1 MMKETLRVWLAG
13 NPNSGKTSLFNRL
26 TGLHQKVGNY
36 PGVTVEQHSGRM
48 PLPQGGTA
56 ELVDLPGIYSL
67 FPETEDE
74 QVAFQL
80 LMEQTVSSPAT
91 SSTTRVVVVADAST
105 LRRNLLLITQLSD
118 LNMPCILVLNKSD
131 VADTAGIHIDI
142 PALSAALGMPVVATN
157 ARTGEGID
165 QLKQALLQAPPK
177 HRYPWFSDH
186 PEVQRQI
193 SLLAEAEGRPA
204 EYRDFVSLMCYERL
218 PDSCA
223 SQARQCRALAG
234 SAPLDRGKIR
244 AAETVR
250 RYERI
255 AGLMK
260 HIKRDPG
267 TVNRKAASAR
277 IDRWLLHP
285 TGGYLIL
292 FALLFLMF
300 QAIFSWA
307 TLPMELIESL
317 FGQVGGLATNLLPEG
332 WFTRLLVDGLLAGL
346 SGVLV
351 FIPQISLLF
360 FFLGVLE
367 ESGYMSR
374 VSFLTDRL
382 MRSVG
387 LNGRSVMPLI
397 GGFACA
403 VPSIMATRSINN
415 RKERLL
421 TILVLPLM
429 SCSAR
434 LPVYTLLISICV
446 PGNQWLGVFNVQ
458 GLVLMGLYI
467 LGLLTALC
475 VSLLLRYLIKTR
487 EASFFML
494 EMPLYQWPVWRNVGH
509 VVGQRLRG
517 FVMEAGK
524 VIVVISIVLWGLSNF
539 GPGDKMTILRAQLD
553 AHTARVDSSA
563 GRMAQK
569 ARIEQELLAASW
581 AGYAG
586 RFIEPAIEP
595 LGFDWKIGIA
605 LVTSFAAR
613 EVFVGTMAT
622 MYSLGTEDFQVSE
635 LRERMLSELNPKTG
649 KPVYSTATCF
659 SLLVFYVFALQC
671 MSTLAITRRETK
683 TWLWPAV
690 QFLYMGGLAYLGSFL
705 VYNGLS

>member
-1 MMKETLRVWLAG
+1 MKDTLRVWLAG
-13 NPNSGKTSLFNRL
+13 NPNSGKSSLFNRL

-36 PGVTVEQHSGRM
+36 PGVTVEQYSGRM
-48 PLPQGGTA
+48 PMPGGGTA
-56 ELVDLPGIYSL
+56 EVVDLPGIYSL

-80 LMEQTVSSPAT
+80 LMEQVRASSAF
-91 SSTTRVVVVADAST
+91 SAATRVVVVADASS

-118 LNMPCILVLNKSD
+118 LNLPCVLVLNKSD
-131 VADTAGIHIDI
+131 MADSAGIHIDV
-142 PALSAALGMPVVATN
+142 PALSAALGMPVVTTN
-157 ARTGEGID
+157 ARSGEGID
-165 QLKQALLQAPPK
+165 ELKQTLLQALPV
-177 HRYPWFSDH
+177 HRYPWFSDN

-193 SLLAEAEGRPA
+193 SLLAQGEGRPA
-204 EYRDFVSLMCYERL
+204 EYRDFVSLMCHERL
-218 PDSCA
+218 PDSCTSWA
-223 SQARQCRALAG
+223 ELCRTQAQT
-234 SAPLDRGKIR
+234 APLDRGKIR

-255 AGLMK
+255 AGFMK
-260 HIKRDPG
+260 HIRRDPG
-267 TVNRKAASAR
+267 TVNRKASSAR
-277 IDRWLLHP
+277 IDRCLLHP
-285 TGGYLIL
+285 VGGYAIL
-292 FALLFLMF
+292 FTLLFLMF

-317 FGQVGGLATNLLPEG
+317 FGYVGGLATDLLPEG
-332 WFTRLLVDGLLAGL
+332 WFSRMLIDGLLAGL
-346 SGVLV
+346 GGVLV

-360 FFLGVLE
+360 FFLGILE

-434 LPVYTLLISICV
+434 LPVYTLLISICL
-446 PGNQWLGVFNVQ
+446 PENQWLGVFNVQ
-458 GLVLMGLYI
+458 GLVLMGLYV
-467 LGLLTALC
+467 LGLLTAIGAAL
-475 VSLLLRYLIKTR
+475 VLRWLIKTR
-487 EASFFML
+487 ETSFFML
-494 EMPLYQWPVWRNVGH
+494 EMPLYQWPVWRNVAH
-509 VVGQRLRG
+509 MVGQRLQG
-517 FVMEAGK
+517 FVMKAGK
-524 VIVVISIVLWGLSNF
+524 VIVVISIVLWVLSNF
-539 GPGDKMTILRAQLD
+539 GPGKRMESLQAELD
-553 AHTARVDSSA
+553 AQTVLGASSSPDGMVRKA
-563 GRMAQK
+563 ILEQK
-569 ARIEQELLAASW
+569 LLAASW
-581 AGYAG
+581 AGHAG
-586 RFIEPAIEP
+586 KFLEPAIAP

-605 LVTSFAAR
+605 LLTSFAAR

-635 LRERMLSELNPKTG
+635 LRGRMLSEVNPATG

-659 SLLVFYVFALQC
+659 SLLVFYAFALQC
-671 MSTLAITRRETK
+671 MSTLAVTRRETK
-683 TWLWPAV
+683 SWLWPAV
-690 QFLYMGGLAYLGSFL
+690 QFFYMGALAYIGSLL
-705 VYNGLS
+705 VYSGLS

>member
-1 MMKETLRVWLAG
+1 MKEPLKVWLAG
-13 NPNSGKTSLFNRL
+13 NPNSGKSSLFNRL

-48 PLPQGGTA
+48 SMPQGDSA

-80 LMEQTVSSPAT
+80 LMEQIWASPAT
-91 SSTTRVVVVADAST
+91 SAATRVVVVADASS

-118 LNMPCILVLNKSD
+118 LNLPCILVLNKSD
-131 VADTAGIHIDI
+131 LADAAGIHIDV
-142 PALSAALGMPVVATN
+142 PALSSALGMPVVATN
-157 ARTGEGID
+157 ARTGEGINA
-165 QLKQALLQAPPK
+165 LKQALLQAPPA

-193 SLLAEAEGRPA
+193 STLAQAEGRPA
-204 EYRDFVSLMCYERL
+204 EYRDFVSLMCHERL

-223 SQARQCRALAG
+223 NWAHQCRALAE

-260 HIKRDPG
+260 HIRRDPG
-267 TVNRKAASAR
+267 TVNRKATSAS

-285 TGGYLIL
+285 IGGYAIL
-292 FALLFLMF
+292 FALLFFMF

-317 FGQVGGLATNLLPEG
+317 FGYMGGLTSDILPQG
-332 WFTRLLVDGLLAGL
+332 WFSRMLVDGLLAGL

-382 MRSVG
+382 MQSVG

-446 PGNQWLGVFNVQ
+446 PENQWLGVFNVQ

-467 LGLLTALC
+467 LGLFTAIAAAL
-475 VSLLLRYLIKTR
+475 VLRWFIKTR
-487 EASFFML
+487 ETSFFML

-509 VVGQRLRG
+509 VVGQRLQG

-524 VIVVISIVLWGLSNF
+524 VIVVISLILWVLSNF
-539 GPGDKMTILRAQLD
+539 GPGHRMESLRKELDAQTALGTASADDRAQK
-553 AHTARVDSSA
+553 S
-563 GRMAQK
+563 
-569 ARIEQELLAASW
+569 RIEQELLAASW
-581 AGYAG
+581 AGHAG
-586 RFIEPAIEP
+586 KFLEPAIEP

-635 LRERMLSELNPKTG
+635 LRGRMLSEVNPKTG

-659 SLLVFYVFALQC
+659 SLLVFYAFALQC
-671 MSTLAITRRETK
+671 MSTLAVTRRETK

-690 QFLYMGGLAYLGSFL
+690 QFLYMGALAYLGSLL
-705 VYNGLS
+705 VYTWLS